1 MQPTQTKGDAPQG
14 AESTRKPP
22 GRARVKPRHL
32 SPLLRQMIV
41 EQFAVRQST
50 EDIAEEL
57 GLPVRTVDDVI
68 KLHLMRREPDDGR
81 GFGVPRLALR
91 AA

>member
-1 MQPTQTKGDAPQG
+1 MPTVQAKGDTPES
-14 AESTRKPP
+14 AENARKP
-22 GRARVKPRHL
+22 AVKAKVKARHL

-50 EDIAEEL
+50 EDVAEEI
-57 GLPVRTVDDVI
+57 GVPVRTVDDVI
-68 KLHLMRREPDDGR
+68 KLHLMRKPPASAGWCGGAR
-81 GFGVPRLALR
+81 R